1 MNKCVYVHKLLS
13 DEIIAE
19 KFRSTG
25 DIVYVGSG
33 TLYRSK
39 EKASRSIEHTKIWDK
54 LTVEIVAE
62 NLTEDQA
69 RELEQSVLLENFDLG
84 LLNRT
89 KTVPPRY
96 KYYFEELSKYFYLDE
111 SFVLRWKVDRY
122 SGRGFTK
129 LSAKAGD
136 AAGSYH
142 KTKGYLSVSLNS
154 VLLQGHRIIYC
165 LFNKVNIP
173 SNQVIDHLDNNP
185 RNNHPSN
192 LELKTYSQNNLN
204 RGSMKLSKTGH
215 RGILRDKNKITVQW
229 YENGKR
235 FSRGFPIR
243 PYLKVGLTTEEAVE
257 ATLREAVAFN
267 KEIRSKVYGEFD
279 LNKS

>member
-1 MNKCVYVHKLLS
+1 MNKCVYVHRLLS
-13 DEIIAE
+13 DEIVAG
-19 KFRSTG
+19 KYRFVG

-39 EKASRSIEHTKIWDK
+39 EKASRSAEHVRLWDK
-54 LTVEIVAE
+54 IVIEIVAE
-62 NLTEDQA
+62 NMTEDQA
-69 RELEQSVLLENFDLG
+69 RELEQKLLSENFDRG

-96 KYYFEELSKYFYLDE
+96 KYCFEELSKYFYLDD

-129 LSAKAGD
+129 LSARAGD
-136 AAGSYH
+136 IAGNVH

-165 LFNKVNIP
+165 LYNKIDIP
-173 SNQVIDHLDNNP
+173 NNQIVDHLDNNP
-185 RNNHPSN
+185 RNNHPDN
-192 LELKTYSQNNLN
+192 LQLKTYSQNNLN
-204 RGSMKLSKTGH
+204 RSSMKMSKTGF
-215 RGILRDKNKITVQW
+215 RGVNRDKNKITVQW

-235 FSRGFPIR
+235 LSKRFLIR
-243 PYLKVGLTTEEAVE
+243 PYLKLGYTTEEAVQ
-257 ATLREAVAFN
+257 AALREAVKFN
-267 KEIRSKVYGEFD
+267 NQIRQKVYGDFD